1 MKNKR
6 DWAGLVGGGILLLSL
21 FMPWIS
27 AGAFSENAVDIK
39 YGYILLL
46 CGAGACLIAA
56 AKIITKNPSKVDYI
70 YPVLGVLSALVL
82 YFNYGDL
89 ARRAENVSTNLPF
102 LSDFIHGFIGDGVY
116 IGMVGCAILIGSL
129 FIRSE

>member
-6 DWAGLVGGGILLLSL
+6 DWAGLVGGGILIFSL

-27 AGAFSENAVDIK
+27 AGALSENAIDIK

-46 CGAGACLIAA
+46 CGAVAFLIAA
-56 AKIITKNPSKVDYI
+56 IKIFTKNSSKVDYI
-70 YPVLGVLSALVL
+70 YPALGVLSALVL

-89 ARRAENVSTNLPF
+89 ARRAENVSNNLPF
-102 LSDFIHGFIGDGVY
+102 LSDFIHGFIGNGVY
-116 IGMVGCAILIGSL
+116 VGMVGCAILIGSL